1 VNKRKSISPKIR
13 LEVLKRDNYTCRNC
27 GKSPAKYPELDLDVV
42 ELEIDHFQPV
52 SKNGDN
58 RLDNLQTLC
67 RLCNRGKGNDE
78 QFNITINDK
87 IRNLLDAINPL
98 ILVELSKSKAIKV
111 VANDNDFQELLR
123 LTELTNKYR
132 IQIIPNTFIGYH
144 AGFNMGVYTIKDYGG
159 SKVNFLLEVNDHS
172 N

>member
-1 VNKRKSISPKIR
+1 MNKRKSIPLKTR

-27 GKSPAKYPELDLDVV
+27 GKSPSKYPELDLEVV
-42 ELEIDHFQPV
+42 ELEIDHFQPI

-87 IRNLLDAINPL
+87 IQNLLNSINPQIL
-98 ILVELSKSKAIKV
+98 IEIKKSKIIKV
-111 VANDNDFQELLR
+111 VANENDFQELLR
-123 LTELTNKYR
+123 LTELTTNYH
-132 IQIIPNTFIGYH
+132 IQVIPNTIIGYH
-144 AGFNMGVYTIKDYGG
+144 AGFNMGIYTIKDNGG
-159 SKVNFLLEVNDHS
+159 TKINFLLELYGTN
-172 N
+172 